1 MTTMENEKREIT
13 RIALKYEKVQNLMK
27 YVNENTLKEM
37 YKRQPKNKAVGIDG
51 MTKEMYGENLEDN
64 IDKLIHDMK
73 QFSYRPYPVRK
84 TLMLAYK

>member
-37 YKRQPKNKAVGIDG
+37 YKRQPKNNGTMSRKR
-51 MTKEMYGENLEDN
+51 TPK
-64 IDKLIHDMK
+64 IDK
-73 QFSYRPYPVRK
+73 F
-84 TLMLAYK
+84 